1 MQTFSDILSAV
12 LDTLA
17 AGSAWICVWGWIG
30 RLVGDKRGRPVAGAW
45 LGLLFGPF
53 GVAAASRL
61 EDPRARRTP
70 CRKNSETLRR
80 DINKARLK
88 RLERAERQPKP
99 ETEMQAFE
107 RIFAEGQAAAAK
119 RRQ

>member
-45 LGLLFGPF
+45 LGILLGPI
-53 GVAAASRL
+53 GVAVASRL
-61 EDPRARRTP
+61 EDTHARVP
-70 CRKNSETLRR
+70 CRKNSETLQRN
-80 DINKARLK
+80 ITEARLR
-88 RLERAERQPKP
+88 RLEQKAKPKP

-107 RIFAEGQAAAAK
+107 RIFAAGQAAAAK